1 MLKWFALILV
11 ATVLCW
17 GDTHSHSGAGH
28 NESGRSMETAKPSR
42 PVDGKKIETE
52 TETETGEFDALSA
65 KDKEE
70 LTRLIEELDSARQS
84 QSRTGEQNPEAETTT
99 PNL

>member
-17 GDTHSHSGAGH
+17 GDTHSHSGASH
-28 NESGRSMETAKPSR
+28 NESSRTLEKVKPSR
-42 PVDGKKIETE
+42 PVDERKIESE
-52 TETETGEFDALSA
+52 TEEFDALSA

-70 LTRLIEELDSARQS
+70 LNRLIKELDSQS
-84 QSRTGEQNPEAETTT
+84 KTGEQNSEAQTTT
-99 PNL
+99 PSL

>member
-17 GDTHSHSGAGH
+17 GDTHSHSGASH
-28 NESGRSMETAKPSR
+28 NESSRTLEKVKPSR
-42 PVDGKKIETE
+42 PVDERKIESE
-52 TETETGEFDALSA
+52 TEEFDALSA

-70 LTRLIEELDSARQS
+70 LNRLIEELDSAGKS
-84 QSRTGEQNPEAETTT
+84 QSKTGEQNPEAKTTT
-99 PNL
+99 PSL

>member
-17 GDTHSHSGAGH
+17 GDTHSHSGTGH
-28 NESGRSMETAKPSR
+28 DESGRPMEKAKPSR
-42 PVDGKKIETE
+42 PVDERKIEAE
-52 TETETGEFDALSA
+52 TKEFDALTT

-70 LTRLIEELDSARQS
+70 LNKLIEELDSSVGIS
-84 QSRTGEQNPEAETTT
+84 QSKTGEQNPEAKTTT